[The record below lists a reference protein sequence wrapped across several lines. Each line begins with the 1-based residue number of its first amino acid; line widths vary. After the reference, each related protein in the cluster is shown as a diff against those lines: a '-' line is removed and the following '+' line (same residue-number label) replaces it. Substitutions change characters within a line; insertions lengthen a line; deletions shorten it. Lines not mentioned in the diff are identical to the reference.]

1 VKFKRR
7 RSSLLPRLDW
17 RALHAPLRPLTGDGF
32 TRAGRRPRRFAS
44 IDERVRQ
51 RVPRVVL
58 ALLAVAEVAGLVA
71 LLAGHAW
78 TVRRVEVSGN
88 YRLTAAQVIDRAGL
102 RRPGS
107 VLMVDPVDVQ
117 RRLATLTWVRS
128 SQVGVAL
135 PDHVSVQVEEWQPIA
150 TYRAGGGPAF
160 YVSDQAVT
168 LGAAAG
174 GEPLLDILGPQQPEP
189 RVGRQALDP
198 RLLAAMVN
206 IERGLPE
213 LIGQRVQSFTVD
225 SCGNL
230 TLSAGRGWK
239 AQFGRVLTPEEFAS
253 LKDKVAALKALAVAG
268 AVNYDNPR
276 LQYVNV
282 MNPAAAAV
290 NDGTVKPVSVPTA
303 LPATARSSAAR
314 SVPIPAGLPAVCR

>member
-7 RSSLLPRLDW
+7 RSSLLPRPDW

-51 RVPRVVL
+51 RVPRVLLAVL
-58 ALLAVAEVAGLVA
+58 ALAELAGLVT

-78 TVRRVEVSGN
+78 AVRRVEVSGN
-88 YRLTAAQVIDRAGL
+88 HRLTAAQVIDRAGL
-102 RRPGS
+102 GRPGS
-107 VLMVDPVDVQ
+107 VLMVNPVDVQ
-117 RRLATLTWVRS
+117 RRLSTLTWVRS

-135 PDHVSVQVEEWQPIA
+135 PDRVSIRVEEWQPIA
-150 TYRAGGGPAF
+150 TYRAGAGRAY

-168 LGAAAG
+168 LGPAAG
-174 GEPLLDILGPQQPEP
+174 DEPLLDILGPQQPEP
-189 RVGRQALDP
+189 RAGRQALDP

-213 LIGQRVQSFTVD
+213 LIGQRVQSFTID

-253 LKDKVAALKALAVAG
+253 LKDKVAALKALAAAG

-290 NDGTVKPVSVPTA
+290 NDGSVRPAPAPT
-303 LPATARSSAAR
+303 TARSSAAR
-314 SVPIPAGLPAVCR
+314 SATPQPAGVPAACR